1 MVTIPAHEN
10 NTNVTLY
17 ALWDTECE
25 GMETLK
31 ADLSLTQPPS
41 VDVTI
46 LPVIAYIAIVDATGK
61 AAAKYCVYSYVIYL
75 HTLVQS
81 M

>member
-10 NTNVTLY
+10 KVRITLE
-17 ALWDTECE
+17 ALSDTECE
-25 GMETLK
+25 GTETLK

-61 AAAKYCVYSYVIYL
+61 AAAKYCVYSY
-75 HTLVQS
+75 